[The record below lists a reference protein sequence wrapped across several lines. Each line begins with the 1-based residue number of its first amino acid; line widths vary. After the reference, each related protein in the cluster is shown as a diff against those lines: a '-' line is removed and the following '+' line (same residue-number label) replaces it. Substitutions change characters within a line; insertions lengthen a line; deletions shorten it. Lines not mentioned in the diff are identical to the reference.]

1 VDRDREKQLAADAAA
16 ELVEGGMRVG
26 LGTGSTVTYLL
37 TALSRRAPAAVYVAS
52 SPRTEQAARALGLLV
67 EPFDHLDRLDLAI
80 DGADQVAPDWWLVK
94 GGGGAH
100 TREKVVAAAADAFV
114 VIVDS
119 TKLVDALAAPVPLEL
134 LSFGLRATLR
144 HLADATLRDAPRTPD
159 GGVLADWHGTLDD
172 PGALATY
179 LSGAPGVVEHGL
191 VAPGS
196 VTKVLVGRGDS
207 TTSMTPGGA
216 S

>member
-1 VDRDREKQLAADAAA
+1 MDLDREKQLVADAAA
-16 ELVEGGMRVG
+16 ELVEDGMRVG
-26 LGTGSTVTYLL
+26 LGTGTTVTHLL
-37 TALSRRAPAAVYVAS
+37 AALARRAPEVVYVAS

-67 EPFDHLDRLDLAI
+67 EPFDHLDRLDLVI
-80 DGADQVAPDWWLVK
+80 DGADQVAPDGWLIK

-100 TREKVVAAAADAFV
+100 TREKVVVAAADAFV

-144 HLADATLRDAPRTPD
+144 RLAAATLRDAARTPD
-159 GGVLADWHGTLDD
+159 GGVLADWHGALGD

-179 LSGAPGVVEHGL
+179 LSAMPGVVEHGL
-191 VAPGS
+191 VPPDA
-196 VTKVLVGRGDS
+196 VTRVLVGRGDS